1 MVHDPQITP
10 FIRVNIVMGE
20 FLYIGI
26 GKPREAAKYE
36 YVPDDGCLVIGDIDP
51 HHGLQFRFE
60 KETSVAVG
68 YVDVESGKRIGGD
81 PAVLESGVGHQLQ
94 LLDRSMNAAGK
105 HMTNSREIN
114 HILLNKFTLQLPER
128 DILQLVFVLQECG
141 QITAGTGVV
150 HEGSLCTV
158 FADALLGELFQVVVE
173 GLQQELISVSES
185 QPGIPDL
192 LGRDV
197 RIPVAD
203 TLVLLADVGLDVLQF
218 LVDPLG
224 YDALTRCFV
233 GFGVPQFGRDR
244 HFATELRDG
253 SVDGDASHD
262 GCFAVLFGLS
272 FQIEQNLESAS
283 CHNSKNF
290 IVNTFVRV
298 ICCCEIRRKKLK
310 NNPLKTKSGKS
321 CGNDLVTQ
329 LFPNFA
335 FSCG

>member
-1 MVHDPQITP
+1 M
-10 FIRVNIVMGE
+10 
-20 FLYIGI
+20 
-26 GKPREAAKYE
+26 
-36 YVPDDGCLVIGDIDP
+36 
-51 HHGLQFRFE
+51 
-60 KETSVAVG
+60 
-68 YVDVESGKRIGGD
+68 ESCKRIGSD
-81 PAVLESGVGHQLQ
+81 PAVLESSIAHQLQ
-94 LLDRSMNAAGK
+94 FLDRSMDTAGK

-114 HILLNKFTLQLPER
+114 HIFLDEFTLQLPER
-128 DILQLVFVLQECG
+128 DILQLVFVLQECAK
-141 QITAGTGVV
+141 ITAGTGIV
-150 HEGSLCTV
+150 HKGSLCPV
-158 FADALLGELFQVVVE
+158 FADALLGELFQVIIE
-173 GLQQELISVSES
+173 GLQQELISLPES

-203 TLVLLADVGLDVLQF
+203 TLVLLADVSLDVLQF

-224 YDALTRCFV
+224 YDALTRCLV
-233 GFGVPQFGRDR
+233 GFGIPQFGRDR
-244 HFATELRDG
+244 QFATELRDG
-253 SVDGDASHD
+253 SVDGDAPHD

-290 IVNTFVRV
+290 TVNTFVRV

-310 NNPLKTKSGKS
+310 NKPLKTKSGKS

-335 FSCG
+335 FSCGWTALLPPEQSRQNTISVRFIRYCSYSVFLRTIL

>member
-1 MVHDPQITP
+1 MDT
-10 FIRVNIVMGE
+10 
-20 FLYIGI
+20 
-26 GKPREAAKYE
+26 
-36 YVPDDGCLVIGDIDP
+36 
-51 HHGLQFRFE
+51 
-60 KETSVAVG
+60 
-68 YVDVESGKRIGGD
+68 
-81 PAVLESGVGHQLQ
+81 
-94 LLDRSMNAAGK
+94 AGK

-114 HILLNKFTLQLPER
+114 HIFLDEFTLQLPER

-141 QITAGTGVV
+141 QVTAGTGIV
-150 HEGSLCTV
+150 HERTGCPV
-158 FADALLGELFQVVVE
+158 FADALFGEFFQVVVE
-173 GLQQELISVSES
+173 GLQQELITVPES

-224 YDALTRCFV
+224 YDTLTRCSV
-233 GFGVPQFGRDR
+233 GFGVPQFGRNR

-253 SVDGDASHD
+253 PINGDASHD
-262 GCFAVLFGLS
+262 GRFAVLFGLS

-298 ICCCEIRRKKLK
+298 ICCCEIWCKKLK
-310 NNPLKTKSGKS
+310 NKPLKTKFGKS